1 MRLSVILLVVAAF
14 VAALDPATAA
24 NDANTVV
31 AATNVH
37 ESIAIARFLRARD
50 EDDYPVKGERD
61 EDDSDNDKEKDEE
74 RMFSFFQEKA
84 AALTEKATALS
95 AFKKLVS
102 QSGDDLVT
110 AVSGLSKSEF
120 VALFN
125 QGQAAMAKM
134 VPGFRPGMSLDEFET
149 VVRSAGLSD
158 DLENALMV
166 GYGKYLAHLM
176 PK

>member
-14 VAALDPATAA
+14 VAALDPASAA
-24 NDANTVV
+24 NNANTVV

-37 ESIAIARFLRARD
+37 ESITTGRFLRAHL
-50 EDDYPVKGERD
+50 EDDYPVKD
-61 EDDSDNDKEKDEE
+61 EEDSDDNKEKDEE

-84 AALTEKATALS
+84 TALN
-95 AFKKLVS
+95 AFKKLIS
-102 QSGDDLVT
+102 ESGDDLAV

-125 QGQAAMAKM
+125 QGKAHMAKM
-134 VPGFRPGMSLDEFET
+134 VPGFYPGMSLDEFAT
-149 VVRSAGLSD
+149 VVGRAGLSD
-158 DLENALMV
+158 DFHNALLV

-176 PK
+176 D

>member
-31 AATNVH
+31 AVPNVH
-37 ESIAIARFLRARD
+37 ESIATGRFLRAHL
-50 EDDYPVKGERD
+50 EDDYPVKDERD
-61 EDDSDNDKEKDEE
+61 EDDDNEKDEE

-84 AALTEKATALS
+84 TALS
-95 AFKKLVS
+95 AFKNLVS
-102 QSGDDLVT
+102 QSGDDLVE
-110 AVSGLSKSEF
+110 AVSNLTKKEF

-125 QGQAAMAKM
+125 QGHTHMAKM
-134 VPGFRPGMSLDEFET
+134 VPGFHPGMSLDEFGA
-149 VVRSAGLSD
+149 VVRAAGLSD
-158 DLENALMV
+158 DMKNALMV

-176 PK
+176 D